1 MVASVWA
8 TLEGSMARLL
18 KAAWAAALLAFA
30 LSLLLPALAVA
41 ADAAPWVGT
50 YKGVGVGKN
59 AKGEKARSG
68 VTVWV
73 EDAGG
78 STKLTFRFDR
88 FPAVI
93 SRTVPNA
100 GGTKG
105 SMLLRVTVDEPG
117 VRGSGLIVVYPKN
130 GNYLM
135 AGKGAGTALKKQGTG
150 RMGAVRT
157 STGVE
162 LPSMTQQVKDL
173 FSALLTRKVKSSSGS
188 GGTGS
193 GGPQVAPA
201 APALLSDDAGV
212 IRVAAAGG
220 EEAGE
225 TAAAQDDPK
234 AVVRQAPDVVF
245 VKAVAVEPASIVD
258 LAKARPPV
266 TTQTALTAT
275 VLLVVLTGIAAIVS
289 VGPKLRRAA
298 TVDADRSDASG
309 EGS

>member
-1 MVASVWA
+1 
-8 TLEGSMARLL
+8 MARLL
-18 KAAWAAALLAFA
+18 KAVWAAVLLAFV
-30 LSLLLPALAVA
+30 LSLLLPSVAVA
-41 ADAAPWVGT
+41 DDAAPWVGT

-105 SMLLRVTVDEPG
+105 SMLLRITVDEPG
-117 VRGSGLIVVYPKN
+117 VRGSGLIVVYPKA

-135 AGKGAGTALKKQGTG
+135 AGKGAGTALKKRGTG

-157 STGVE
+157 STGVA
-162 LPSMTQQVKDL
+162 LPSMDQQVKDL
-173 FSALLTRKVKSSSGS
+173 FSAVFNRKVKSSSTS
-188 GGTGS
+188 GGAS
-193 GGPQVAPA
+193 GGGSQVAAA
-201 APALLSDDAGV
+201 APALFSDDAGV
-212 IRVAAAGG
+212 VRVASAGD
-220 EEAGE
+220 ETAGE
-225 TAAAQDDPK
+225 AAAAQDDPE
-234 AVVRQAPDVVF
+234 AVVKQAPDVVF
-245 VKAVAVEPASIVD
+245 VKAVAVEPASMID
-258 LAKARPPV
+258 LAESRPPV
-266 TTQTALTAT
+266 ATQTALTAT
-275 VLLVVLTGIAAIVS
+275 VLLVALTGIAAIVS
-289 VGPKLRRAA
+289 VGPRVRRAA
-298 TVDADRSDASG
+298 AVDADRPNATG